1 MVTIVFS
8 HPWHGSFNKAI
19 LDVVTQK
26 LDKENKAYEVIDL
39 PKDNF
44 NPALTEA
51 DLALYSRGQ
60 SADPLVAKYQN
71 ILKKSDE
78 VIFIFPVWWGTIPAI
93 LKGFFDKVLLVNF
106 SHNYENGWTPL
117 LKINKATVISTS
129 ESPGDNF
136 RNSIENVFI
145 KDMLNAV
152 GINNATWYNNAQTSY
167 GTDEQRQAFLK
178 KIEELV

>member
-1 MVTIVFS
+1 M
-8 HPWHGSFNKAI
+8 
-19 LDVVTQK
+19 
-26 LDKENKAYEVIDL
+26 
-39 PKDNF
+39 
-44 NPALTEA
+44 
-51 DLALYSRGQ
+51 
-60 SADPLVAKYQN
+60 
-71 ILKKSDE
+71 
-78 VIFIFPVWWGTIPAI
+78 
-93 LKGFFDKVLLVNF
+93 LLVNF